1 MQPTSY
7 RPLILAAAIAT
18 LFGANGTAYAD
29 FEMGPKACKNSVAE
43 RFEDASMADIT
54 VAAASHKR
62 HGEAR
67 VDWSILTEGSSAM
80 GYCKINRDGTVLRL
94 KIEHHK
100 KYQTSS
106 NDEQDGFYYDRHTGQ
121 WRDPDGEVCHSCT
134 PENGFPRH
142 PHH

>member
-1 MQPTSY
+1 
-7 RPLILAAAIAT
+7 
-18 LFGANGTAYAD
+18 
-29 FEMGPKACKNSVAE
+29 
-43 RFEDASMADIT
+43 
-54 VAAASHKR
+54 
-62 HGEAR
+62 
-67 VDWSILTEGSSAM
+67 M

-94 KIEHHK
+94 KVEHHK

-106 NDEQDGFYYDRHTGQ
+106 NDEQGDFYYDRHTGQ